1 MRIFEPSKSHRAPSI
16 RLINLV
22 DVLFILLIFFIA
34 TTTFRSALPT
44 AVKLQLPEAK
54 TSEEL
59 GKEKITRLVISIN
72 ADETVFVDDKPAQI
86 DAIGGIL
93 RDAKQK
99 NPAVQ
104 VQFSADKKVSYGT
117 VMAVVDAARAAGVNN
132 ITAFT
137 KRSLE
142 SSAAP

>member
-1 MRIFEPSKSHRAPSI
+1 MRIFDQSRQHRAPAI

-59 GKEKITRLVISIN
+59 GKEKLSRLVISIA
-72 ADETVFVDDKPAQI
+72 ADETVYVDDKPRKLGDI
-86 DAIGGIL
+86 ETVL
-93 RDAKQK
+93 REAKQK
-99 NPAVQ
+99 NPDVQ
-104 VQFSADKKVSYGT
+104 VQFSADKKVSYGA
-117 VMAVVDAARAAGVNN
+117 VMAIVDAARAAGVNN
-132 ITAFT
+132 LTAFT
-137 KRSLE
+137 KKSL
-142 SSAAP
+142 ATP